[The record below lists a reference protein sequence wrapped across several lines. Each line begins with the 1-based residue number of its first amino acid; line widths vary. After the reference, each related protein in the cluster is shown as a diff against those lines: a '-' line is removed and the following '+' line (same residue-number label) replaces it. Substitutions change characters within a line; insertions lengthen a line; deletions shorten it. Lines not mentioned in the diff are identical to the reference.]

1 MTITLAACLLTAVV
15 IGGIAWLLGYGEGSS
30 RMCERWAAAEQER
43 AERERGAGLQAERE
57 VRRQRARL
65 EIN

>member
-43 AERERGAGLQAERE
+43 AERERLQAERE